1 MWLIA
6 LLVPLLP
13 TIFMVSSLYCG
24 KVSILCHQAL
34 AWALRLVG
42 GGACVKSTH
51 VFVFSNCTHGKGDS
65 VLETFD
71 LYAETHQSLCIG
83 PQIGEILDDVVKSV
97 KSVRPLWVL
106 ELRMHCG
113 YSSGRLLRLLPHGG
127 GLITVVLDP
136 VTADLGEEIIL
147 VTSFKQSQVQ
157 FLHSSAEA
165 IPTLNSF
172 LESEGTSDGIN
183 LVLMDHD
190 SQQYLLDLLA
200 LEREELLCP
209 SGCTV
214 ALLVPKDPK
223 ALYISSHPPIHTHI
237 HTLVMASY
245 IVATATLGRTD
256 RGEAAGHWR
265 HRAL

>member
-13 TIFMVSSLYCG
+13 TIFMVSSHYCG
-24 KVSILCHQAL
+24 KLSILCHQAL

-42 GGACVKSTH
+42 GGPCLKSTH

-83 PQIGEILDDVVKSV
+83 PHIGEILDDVVKSV
-97 KSVRPLWVL
+97 RPLWVL
-106 ELRMHCG
+106 ELGMHCG

-127 GLITVVLDP
+127 RLIAVV
-136 VTADLGEEIIL
+136 
-147 VTSFKQSQVQ
+147 SR

-165 IPTLNSF
+165 IPTLHSF
-172 LESEGTSDGIN
+172 LESDQGTSDGIN

-214 ALLVPKDPK
+214 LLNRGTKEPMISEESWITPEEESIPTASKQK
-223 ALYISSHPPIHTHI
+223 SQTGGFANLHLYF
-237 HTLVMASY
+237 AF
-245 IVATATLGRTD
+245 
-256 RGEAAGHWR
+256 
-265 HRAL
+265 

>member
-24 KVSILCHQAL
+24 IVSILCHQAL

-42 GGACVKSTH
+42 GEACVKSTH

-97 KSVRPLWVL
+97 RPLWVL

-127 GLITVVLDP
+127 RLITVVLDP

-147 VTSFKQSQVQ
+147 VAGFKQSQVQ
-157 FLHSSAEA
+157 FLPSSAEA

-172 LESEGTSDGIN
+172 SDGIN

-214 ALLVPKDPK
+214 LLNRGIKEPM
-223 ALYISSHPPIHTHI
+223 ISEESWITPEEESIPTASKQSIH
-237 HTLVMASY
+237 L
-245 IVATATLGRTD
+245 
-256 RGEAAGHWR
+256 
-265 HRAL
+265 

>member
-1 MWLIA
+1 ADETVLC
-6 LLVPLLP
+6 LQPDLPLAKKLCP
-13 TIFMVSSLYCG
+13 ADMYESSLVQRYSTEIGRQMRRPVCFPLI
-24 KVSILCHQAL
+24 VE
-34 AWALRLVG
+34 
-42 GGACVKSTH
+42 GAVAAAAPEIK
-51 VFVFSNCTHGKGDS
+51 FVVPVDS
-65 VLETFD
+65 
-71 LYAETHQSLCIG
+71 
-83 PQIGEILDDVVKSV
+83 GEILDDVV

-127 GLITVVLDP
+127 RLITVVLDP

-147 VTSFKQSQVQ
+147 VAGFNSR
-157 FLHSSAEA
+157 FLPSSAEA

-172 LESEGTSDGIN
+172 SDGIN

-214 ALLVPKDPK
+214 LLNRGIKEPT
-223 ALYISSHPPIHTHI
+223 ISEESWITPEEESIPTASKLSIH
-237 HTLVMASY
+237 L
-245 IVATATLGRTD
+245 
-256 RGEAAGHWR
+256 
-265 HRAL
+265 